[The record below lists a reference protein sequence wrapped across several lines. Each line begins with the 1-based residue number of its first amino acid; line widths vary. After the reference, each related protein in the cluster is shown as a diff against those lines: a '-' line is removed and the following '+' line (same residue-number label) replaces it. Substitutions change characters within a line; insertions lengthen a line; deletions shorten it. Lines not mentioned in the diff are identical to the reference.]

1 MNNLNKKSNIPCD
14 MGESMTV
21 AELLERHEK
30 TCNIM
35 AGEKIGKPVTI
46 IVLCGDTVPDRLDG
60 TPHII
65 MNVEDDLLEKIRDL
79 QEENLSLR
87 SLSLNDNLTDLFN
100 RRFFRSQL
108 EIEMSRTKRTGHNCS
123 LMMIDLDNFKLL
135 NDTFGHL
142 EGDRFLA
149 EFAGV
154 MKENVRSTDLI
165 YRYGGDEFSVLMPE
179 TSAFE
184 ALKTGERFRKKLMA
198 MPQKTSPG
206 ISLSIGISE
215 YTPYSSFD
223 MDDFVHSADLA
234 MYEAKKGGKNRVCL
248 DHRCQEAASQDSGVN
263 PEERDFLL
271 RNYA

>member
-1 MNNLNKKSNIPCD
+1 MNNFCKNNNIHAD
-14 MGESMTV
+14 KDEGLTV
-21 AELLERHEK
+21 SDLLRRHEK
-30 TCNIM
+30 ISYLLSGDRNL
-35 AGEKIGKPVTI
+35 KPVTI
-46 IVLCGDTVPDRLDG
+46 IVLCGGTVPEHLDE

-65 MNVEDDLLEKIRDL
+65 MDVEDDLLEKIRDL

-87 SLSLNDNLTDLFN
+87 SLSLKDNLTGLYN
-100 RRFFRSQL
+100 QRFFRSQM
-108 EIEMSRTKRTGHNCS
+108 EIELSRTKRTGHNCS

-165 YRYGGDEFSVLMPE
+165 YRYGGDEFAVLMPE

-184 ALKTGERFRKKLMA
+184 ALKTGERFRKKLMVLQ
-198 MPQKTSPG
+198 QKTSPA

-215 YTPYSSFD
+215 YTPYSSFE
-223 MDDFVHSADLA
+223 MDDFIHSADLA
-234 MYEAKKGGKNRVCL
+234 MYEAKKGGKNRICL
-248 DHRCQEAASQDSGVN
+248 DERCQEAASQDSEVN